1 MLNGQN
7 PMQFTVTY
15 HDNLADAEAQ
25 MNALV
30 SSYTNTSN
38 PQQIFVAITNNET
51 GCSIAT
57 QSFNIEVQ
65 EGAEANS
72 DLDPIIYEECDDNME
87 TDGDPSNDS
96 VQFDLSTQDAEILDG
111 QDGADYTVSYYAT
124 EADANLDVSQLPT
137 LYENT
142 TNPQVVYAR
151 VDNDIQILLP
161 IALDLA
167 ALGTALDLDGNGTD
181 DTYDTDSDGVFDLVD
196 VDGDDTSDV
205 VGTNA
210 DGTIAFV
217 DVDGDG
223 QGDPVDLDNDGTFD
237 NQQDSSV
244 CFAVAELTLQVNP
257 LPPFELDDIY
267 TLCLGTNGTEVLDP
281 LVIDTGLSGADYGFE
296 WSYDGTVLPGETGPT
311 LMPMEGGAY
320 QVVVTDLVTGCVND
334 LDVGITQVQESGPPS
349 VEANVLTQA
358 FADNHV
364 IEAMAT
370 GQGVYEYSLDGGPW
384 QDGGLFSNVSPGE
397 HVVTARDRNGCG
409 TATATVFVFDYP
421 LYFTPN
427 GDGQNDTWQIE
438 NIGNSAK
445 IYIFDRYGKLLKQIS
460 PGGNGWDGT
469 YNGSAMPT
477 SDYWF
482 TVEYDEPGTADQ
494 RKQFRAHFTLKR

>member
-1 MLNGQN
+1 M
-7 PMQFTVTY
+7 
-15 HDNLADAEAQ
+15 
-25 MNALV
+25 
-30 SSYTNTSN
+30 
-38 PQQIFVAITNNET
+38 
-51 GCSIAT
+51 
-57 QSFNIEVQ
+57 
-65 EGAEANS
+65 
-72 DLDPIIYEECDDNME
+72 
-87 TDGDPSNDS
+87 
-96 VQFDLSTQDAEILDG
+96 
-111 QDGADYTVSYYAT
+111 SYYAT

-281 LVIDTGLSGADYGFE
+281 LVIDTGLS
-296 WSYDGTVLPGETGPT
+296 L
-311 LMPMEGGAY
+311 
-320 QVVVTDLVTGCVND
+320 
-334 LDVGITQVQESGPPS
+334 
-349 VEANVLTQA
+349 
-358 FADNHV
+358 
-364 IEAMAT
+364 
-370 GQGVYEYSLDGGPW
+370 SLI
-384 QDGGLFSNVSPGE
+384 
-397 HVVTARDRNGCG
+397 H
-409 TATATVFVFDYP
+409 
-421 LYFTPN
+421 
-427 GDGQNDTWQIE
+427 I
-438 NIGNSAK
+438 
-445 IYIFDRYGKLLKQIS
+445 
-460 PGGNGWDGT
+460 
-469 YNGSAMPT
+469 
-477 SDYWF
+477 
-482 TVEYDEPGTADQ
+482 
-494 RKQFRAHFTLKR
+494 